1 MALEAG
7 LYFSQGFRLSPV
19 AYLLLTLMQVMVA
32 GGVIFGWQALLP
44 VLYEEGVYAASCPGG
59 KLDPEYPCQAQRTKL
74 TLVFSVAGSASAVG
88 ALVAGV
94 SMDLFGTKFA
104 RMMAG
109 SITFLGA
116 ILLGNAGPEDM
127 FWFLGLACLGF
138 GGNGLQITS
147 FHISNLFRN
156 NEKLVVSLITGA
168 FAASSCLFTFVR
180 LGYER
185 MGWDLHLQFS
195 VYAGMIALV
204 TLSSSVYPSKPFTC
218 PEDLECE
225 DDPDD

>member
-1 MALEAG
+1 MTGCACG
-7 LYFSQGFRLSPV
+7 R
-19 AYLLLTLMQVMVA
+19 
-32 GGVIFGWQALLP
+32 
-44 VLYEEGVYAASCPGG
+44 
-59 KLDPEYPCQAQRTKL
+59 
-74 TLVFSVAGSASAVG
+74 
-88 ALVAGV
+88 
-94 SMDLFGTKFA
+94 
-104 RMMAG
+104 
-109 SITFLGA
+109 
-116 ILLGNAGPEDM
+116 
-127 FWFLGLACLGF
+127 FLGLACLGF

-225 DDPDD
+225 DDPDDKSFLATRRHALPPPTPLPPPSHHPPTPLPPVSPPSSLRTGFGPRGCASPPPASPRFEKSSRAPCPPYPEP